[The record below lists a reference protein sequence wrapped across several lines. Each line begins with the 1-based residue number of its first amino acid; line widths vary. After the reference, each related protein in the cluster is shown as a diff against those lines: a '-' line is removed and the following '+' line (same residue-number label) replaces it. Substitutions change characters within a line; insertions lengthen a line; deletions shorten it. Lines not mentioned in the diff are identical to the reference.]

1 MYGPAAT
8 AVEAVAAWLGG
19 TPMAWIAFWIKVVNG
34 ICFVAVA
41 ALLDRLAG
49 PDQERRARAALLW
62 GVNPLMLF
70 WMVVGAHTDLLA
82 VLPLLLALLAGR
94 TLRKPLPGGR
104 AALAAAA
111 TGVLAG
117 IVIAVKVTFAGP
129 VAGLAAGL
137 RYVVP
142 GRAQMHPGCAHE
154 F

>member
-1 MYGPAAT
+1 MGSASSRWRRCSTGSRDPIRSGGHGPRCCGAST
-8 AVEAVAAWLGG
+8 RS
-19 TPMAWIAFWIKVVNG
+19 F
-34 ICFVAVA
+34 
-41 ALLDRLAG
+41 
-49 PDQERRARAALLW
+49 
-62 GVNPLMLF
+62 MLF

-117 IVIAVKVTFAGP
+117 IVVAVKVTFAGP

-137 RYVVP
+137 QARRWAAVRRS
-142 GRAQMHPGCAHE
+142 RAGPDASGMRA
-154 F
+154 